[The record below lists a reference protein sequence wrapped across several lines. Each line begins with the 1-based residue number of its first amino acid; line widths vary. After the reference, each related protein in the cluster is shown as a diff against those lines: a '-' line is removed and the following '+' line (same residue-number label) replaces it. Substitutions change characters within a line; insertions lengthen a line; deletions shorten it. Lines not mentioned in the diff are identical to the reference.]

1 MRSILTRRLAAGLFG
16 CLLSVAALCAAAG
29 ASAAPPLAEGDAR
42 AVRAVVQSQLDAMA
56 TGDGERAFSYA
67 APDIRGQFGSAATF
81 MAMVQ
86 RGYPMVIRPA
96 RVAFQRP
103 EPLEDAAPPLVL
115 QLVLQVVQ
123 LRDGDGQDWLA
134 AYQLQRQADGS
145 WRISG
150 CVVQPDR
157 PQPAT

>member
-1 MRSILTRRLAAGLFG
+1 MRSTLARRLAAGLFG
-16 CLLSVAALCAAAG
+16 WLLVAAAF
-29 ASAAPPLAEGDAR
+29 AAPPLPEPDAR

-56 TGDGERAFSYA
+56 AGDGERAFGYA
-67 APDIRGQFGSAATF
+67 APGIRGQFGNAATF
-81 MAMVQ
+81 MAMVRQ
-86 RGYPMVIRPA
+86 GYPMVIRPA

-103 EPLEDAAPPLVL
+103 EPLEDAVL
-115 QLVLQVVQ
+115 QLVE
-123 LRDGDGQDWLA
+123 LRDGDGRDWLA

-150 CVVQPDR
+150 CVVQPGR